1 MAKKSTRAPKEQSK
15 KAPKEADQI
24 SLENVAEDS
33 SSSDSDDVSSDEDV
47 DVQGLVEATPGKKNA
62 HTVKLTKDSKDEA
75 GSGAAAKQRAVI
87 YVGRLPKSFQERELK
102 RYFSQ
107 FGDILRLRVSRN
119 KVTGASRHYAFVEF
133 KDLHAAQV
141 AAETMNNYLLVG
153 HLLKV
158 HVIENPK
165 DNLFSSKMKSGF
177 REFDWRAKAYDQQNE
192 PKPLETWKELQSK
205 FEESKKQTF
214 EDLKKAGFNYVLEA

>member
-1 MAKKSTRAPKEQSK
+1 MAKKSARAPKEQSK

-24 SLENVAEDS
+24 SLENVAADS

-47 DVQGLVEATPGKKNA
+47 DVQGLVEATPGKKKRTYSRLWCRCQA
-62 HTVKLTKDSKDEA
+62 KGCDLCGKAPKL
-75 GSGAAAKQRAVI
+75 
-87 YVGRLPKSFQERELK
+87 FQERELK

-192 PKPLETWKELQSK
+192 PKSLETWKELQSK